1 MNRAYKSLFDSF
13 KWARNNTV
21 ELFESAHQNDILGY
35 VPNYKNDHRKN
46 RNVLYQFQC
55 ILTTTNTR
63 IRRLRGDKNQK
74 FGILITPQKTL
85 QKTEIPY
92 SLVNQ
97 ILLSQVSELEQILKP
112 LKDYKT
118 DAMSQLSSFLCHE
131 YLHQG
136 QLVTMF
142 REVGTPFP
150 EGFDKSWDLSGQ
162 T

>member
-1 MNRAYKSLFDSF
+1 MGKEQYDRAF
-13 KWARNNTV
+13 WV
-21 ELFESAHQNDILGY
+21 CPQNDILGY
-35 VPNYKNDHRKN
+35 LPNYKNDPRKN

-63 IRRLRGDKNQK
+63 IRRLRGDSNQK

-85 QKTEIPY
+85 QKTDIPS

-97 ILLSQVSELEQILKP
+97 ILLSQITELERVLKP

-118 DAMSQLSSFLCHE
+118 EVMLNLSSLLCHE

-142 REVGTPFP
+142 REVGAPFP
-150 EGFDKSWDLSGQ
+150 EEFDKSWDLSGQ